1 MTTLPFGNRGIQEEA
16 INGADNDYAE
26 HNDNDNDGSDNDNYN
41 HNNEEDRENNY
52 MAEKKRK
59 VPKASLCRA
68 KSSILGT
75 IESSSRE
82 NTWIIIILGSLM
94 MVII

>member
-16 INGADNDYAE
+16 VNGADND
-26 HNDNDNDGSDNDNYN
+26 DGSDNDNYN

-94 MVII
+94 IVII